1 MSLLSAAKRQSM
13 LDEIEREFEGTII
26 IFIIHVTNLLWF
38 LDQILNHFLCFTQ
51 TTLQLLQVV
60 LRN

>member
-1 MSLLSAAKRQSM
+1 M